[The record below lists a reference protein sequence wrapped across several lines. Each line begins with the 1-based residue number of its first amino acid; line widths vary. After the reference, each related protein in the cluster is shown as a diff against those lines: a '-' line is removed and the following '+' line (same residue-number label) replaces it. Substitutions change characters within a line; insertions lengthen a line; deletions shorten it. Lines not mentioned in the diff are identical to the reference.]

1 MYLRRTRSGS
11 RDYLQLVESF
21 RVDGGVRQRVLYSFG
36 RLDQLDPDQVRT
48 LIEGLA
54 RHTGVALPS
63 AVPALPVPVIESA
76 RAFGD
81 TFVLDHLWR
90 KLGLQSALRGALGSR
105 RASHEPLIRA
115 MVLHRL
121 CDPGSKLGTL
131 RWLEDAVI
139 PGVQAPSHAALLR
152 AMDALEETA
161 DAVESRVLDALRP
174 LLDQD
179 LSVVF
184 YDLTTI
190 RAEGESELTD
200 DLRAFGHSKD
210 RDLPSRQVVVGVVQ
224 SACGLPLLH
233 TVHKGNIAETATLLT
248 MVRTLKTKL
257 PIKRLVLVADRG
269 LMSTGNLA
277 ALKASDCAVDFI
289 MAVPAKRYRAL
300 APAIGELA
308 FAADETSIKTLPI
321 VEATEE
327 EDAPDLRQ
335 HRLVVSRNAE
345 RAAYE
350 RATRDAVIADICQMA
365 DAKAEKLE
373 AQDAGAPGKGTRL
386 TDAKVY
392 HQIRSLIEN
401 KALSRIIRV
410 ELNAG
415 LFSYDIDQKALEHAQ
430 TLDGVLVIATS
441 LSESDMTAERVAQR
455 YRALADIETGFK
467 VLKNEIEMA
476 PMFHRLPTRIV
487 AHGAICFLALVLN
500 RYPRQQLKS
509 HGREESPR
517 RLLEQLRQIRLC
529 AVRQGT
535 QRSQS
540 LTEIPTEQQELLNQL
555 KLPLPSPPDLT
566 K

>member
-36 RLDQLDPDQVRT
+36 RLDQLDADQVKT
-48 LIEGLA
+48 LIDGLV
-54 RHTGVALPS
+54 RHTGVVLPS
-63 AVPALPVPVIESA
+63 ALPAPSVPVIESA

-105 RASHEPLIRA
+105 RIRHEPLIRA

-139 PGVQAPSHAALLR
+139 PGVQTPSHAALLR
-152 AMDALEETA
+152 AMDALEDSA
-161 DAVESRVLDALRP
+161 DALESCVLKALRP
-174 LLDQD
+174 LLDQQ

-190 RAEGESELTD
+190 RAEGQSELTD

-210 RDLPSRQVVVGVVQ
+210 RDLPARQVVVGVVQ

-248 MVRTLKTKL
+248 MVRTLKAKL

-269 LMSTGNLA
+269 LMSSDNLA
-277 ALKASDCAVDFI
+277 ALKACDGAVDFI
-289 MAVPAKRYRAL
+289 MAVPAKRYRVL
-300 APAIGELA
+300 APAIAALA
-308 FAADETSIKTLPI
+308 FAADETGIKTLPI
-321 VEATEE
+321 AEATEV
-327 EDAPDLRQ
+327 AADLRQ
-335 HRLVVSRNAE
+335 HRLIVSRNAE

-350 RATRDAVIADICQMA
+350 RTTRDALIAELCQWA
-365 DAKAEKLE
+365 DAQAEKLE
-373 AQDAGAPGKGTRL
+373 AQDAGTPAQGTRL

-392 HQIRSLIEN
+392 HQIRTRIEN
-401 KALSRIIRV
+401 KRLSRIMRV
-410 ELNAG
+410 ELNDG
-415 LFSYDIDQKALEHAQ
+415 LFSYEIDPQALERAQ
-430 TLDGVLVIATS
+430 TFDGVLVIATS
-441 LSESDMTAERVAQR
+441 LSESDMAAERVVER
-455 YRALADIETGFK
+455 YRALADIETGFQ

-476 PMFHRLPTRIV
+476 PMFHRLPTRIR

-500 RYPRQQLKS
+500 RYLRQQLKR

-517 RLLEQLRQIRLC
+517 RLLDQLRQIRLC
-529 AVRQGT
+529 AVRQGP

-540 LTEIPTEQQELLNQL
+540 LTEIPPEQQALLTQL
-555 KLPLPSPPDLT
+555 SLPLPSPPVPT
-566 K
+566 